1 MTYCSASD
9 VRLIVSTSLTDAQ
22 IESAI
27 GMSDAQ
33 IDKVLGAQSP
43 SDMLIKKLSVLMTV
57 RTIKTR
63 DPSSFSVGEY
73 SESVGDV
80 LAVWDEEIREIE
92 ALYRRSLRRV

>member
-9 VRLIVSTSLTDAQ
+9 VRLVIHTGLSDQ
-22 IESAI
+22 EIESAI

-33 IDKVLGAQSP
+33 IDKALGSQSP
-43 SDMLIKKLSVLMTV
+43 SDVLIKKLSMLMTA

-73 SESVGDV
+73 SESAGDV
-80 LAVWDEEIREIE
+80 LAVWDGEIREVE